1 MTIATVNQIAQTSLI
16 AQTSDIDR
24 LRAELAAERARADR
38 AEAMLKTAEQTAK
51 QLTELRKIFRGNDWG
66 PTERG
71 TLAAMLFH
79 GWEQSQTTTQWLH
92 VCEGGAAALADIANV
107 SRGTACNIV
116 DRFVDTGII
125 SRDISR
131 TAVNRFG
138 EEIKSRHFDKDRGDH
153 WQNASTIAVTAT
165 LPNTLPELPNN
176 TKQAKAS
183 RAKAS
188 EVRKL
193 ANMAKKALQLPC
205 PCCGVVGELHI
216 ACTACNHTFTANE
229 LVELEQQAKQRD
241 TTETT
246 RRAKSMTNEQK
257 HKATQRRRMRET
269 RGVASTPGASVT
281 YEYDEQ
287 TPGELDIKIVNGPKQ
302 GEIRES
308 TNFVLSQNQAES
320 GKAQNLD
327 FSYRKAQNQAFP
339 NASIGLE
346 GTKGATFEGPPT
358 DWGWIMSVSEIQSG
372 VSCE

>member
-1 MTIATVNQIAQTSLI
+1 MTATTIISNAQSTIFVSPEVE
-16 AQTSDIDR
+16 Q
-24 LRAELAAERARADR
+24 LRAELHRTRARAEQ
-38 AEAMLKTAEQTAK
+38 AER
-51 QLTELRKIFRGNDWG
+51 QLAELRKIFRGNDWG

-125 SRDISR
+125 SRDISK
-131 TAVNRFG
+131 TPVNRHG
-138 EEIKSRHFDKDRGDH
+138 EEIKSKYFNAANGDR
-153 WQNASTIAVTAT
+153 WENVSVIAVRAT
-165 LPNTLPELPNN
+165 LPDALPVMPND
-176 TKQAKAS
+176 TQ
-183 RAKAS
+183 RAKTKRAQAS

-229 LVELEQQAKQRD
+229 LVELEQQAKQSD
-241 TTETT
+241 TTEPT
-246 RRAKSMTNEQK
+246 RRAKPMTNDQK

-269 RGVASTPGASVT
+269 LGVASTPGISVT
-281 YEYDEQ
+281 YDYDEQ
-287 TPGELDIKIVNGPKQ
+287 TPGEFDIKIVNGPKTD
-302 GEIRES
+302 EINECVQCAQS
-308 TNFVLSQNQAES
+308 LQT
-320 GKAQNLD
+320 GKPTTAQNLD
-327 FSYRKAQNQAFP
+327 VSYMTAQNLDVVST
-339 NASIGLE
+339 SIGLE

-358 DWGWIMSVSEIQSG
+358 DWGWIMGLSEVQTG
-372 VSCE
+372 VNRV